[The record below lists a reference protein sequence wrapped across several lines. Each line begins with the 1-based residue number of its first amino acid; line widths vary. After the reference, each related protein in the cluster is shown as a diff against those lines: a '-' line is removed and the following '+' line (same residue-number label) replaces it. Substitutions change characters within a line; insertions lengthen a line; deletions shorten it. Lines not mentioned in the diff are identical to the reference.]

1 MPPNA
6 SGSPDLPNLTFGVLV
21 RSRWRQ
27 LHEPVDHL
35 EEPRTLFVAQ
45 LVFFRGIAG
54 DRLADDHALR
64 LPEPL
69 RRLAQ
74 RRDGLLVERERQLCH
89 TAILPYSNTA
99 GGARL
104 SVRERCSSRAGYG
117 DSSRAGRS
125 ARGTARGR
133 RDIRAAPGAR
143 RFRAPGTARARS
155 RGPRPAPTAGTVVPR
170 ARVRWRRRARPR
182 AAGADAAA
190 AAPPP
195 REAPRRSPRPGL
207 CDTRGCDPR

>member
-45 LVFFRGIAG
+45 LVFFRRIAG

-99 GGARL
+99 GGRACQCAGALFQPRG
-104 SVRERCSSRAGYG
+104 VWRFISSR
-117 DSSRAGRS
+117 SIS
-125 ARGTARGR
+125 ARH
-133 RDIRAAPGAR
+133 
-143 RFRAPGTARARS
+143 RART
-155 RGPRPAPTAGTVVPR
+155 P
-170 ARVRWRRRARPR
+170 
-182 AAGADAAA
+182 
-190 AAPPP
+190 
-195 REAPRRSPRPGL
+195 
-207 CDTRGCDPR
+207 